1 MKWKIDNQYKNIVLF
16 GNFLVVS
23 TIVDM
28 QFNIDVKWLKSIIVK
43 KIYFW
48 LFIRKSK
55 QTQNPKI
62 GLFRSLK
69 FIFKYHC
76 NYGHNFSYHHWY
88 QFCGMIQISELEPL
102 SECWM
107 IIHIYKYKPR
117 SGPKI
122 QELATSDH
130 LADNQISVTCHSE
143 FNYLF
148 PEITYSLQWYLTLE
162 IIHSVR

>member
-76 NYGHNFSYHHWY
+76 NYCHNCNYHHWY
-88 QFCGMIQISELEPL
+88 HFVARSKFNEFQ
-102 SECWM
+102 
-107 IIHIYKYKPR
+107 YKNWNLYQNAEW
-117 SGPKI
+117 SSI
-122 QELATSDH
+122 FTNTSREVDQRFKSSRH
-130 LADNQISVTCHSE
+130 RTI
-143 FNYLF
+143 
-148 PEITYSLQWYLTLE
+148 
-162 IIHSVR
+162 